1 MFMGTLVVVLV
12 IFAGEVVPD
21 VENVAIGLGR
31 LRVCIL
37 SKFSGVVIGD
47 GFSLDIF
54 PGVGVVSILVD
65 PEGLARQFG
74 CVLGK
79 REGGSFESP
88 AIVQGE
94 GLDGYLRSRD
104 GMLGGGLLVDDEGSL
119 HDLVF
124 MGMLSPGSG
133 QMHIF
138 FLDC

>member
-1 MFMGTLVVVLV
+1 MT
-12 IFAGEVVPD
+12 IA
-21 VENVAIGLGR
+21 LGR
-31 LRVCIL
+31 LGVCVL
-37 SKFSGVVIGD
+37 SKFSRIVIGD

-54 PGVGVVSILVD
+54 PGVSIVSILVD
-65 PEGLARQFG
+65 PEGLGRQYG

-79 REGGSFESP
+79 RERGSFESP
-88 AIVQGE
+88 GIVQGE
-94 GLDGYLRSRD
+94 GFDGYLGSGD

-133 QMHIF
+133 QMHNF